1 LKKELKKLKNC
12 ILCNSKLEKL
22 FTINNMPATA
32 QDIPSL
38 DELDKES
45 GISVSLCQCE
55 NCGLVQL
62 DSEPVHYYKD
72 VIRAGGYSSTMYR
85 LRRSQYDEFISLCN
99 LEGKKIFEAGCGQGE
114 FLSILSEYP
123 VKVYGMEHK
132 RDLVEKALERG
143 LTVSEGYPESEKDV
157 FENAPFDAF
166 TSFNFLEHQP
176 RPKMYLK
183 AIANNLTKDGYGLIT
198 VPSFEYIL
206 KMRGFYEIIPDH
218 IVYYTK
224 ETLRNVLAG
233 CGFEVIKEGIV
244 NRDTLFAIVKKT
256 EQKIDMI
263 KAKKVDVSGLLEQ
276 KEIVKNEVYS
286 LIKKAKD
293 ENKKIAVWGASHQ
306 GFTLC
311 ATTDLV
317 GKVEYIIDSAPFKQG
332 KYAPASHIKII
343 SPKKALENPV
353 DIIIIVA
360 PGYTNEI
367 AEIICRDFKKE
378 TKIYTLMDEHLKE
391 F

>member
-1 LKKELKKLKNC
+1 
-12 ILCNSKLEKL
+12 
-22 FTINNMPATA
+22 
-32 QDIPSL
+32 
-38 DELDKES
+38 
-45 GISVSLCQCE
+45 
-55 NCGLVQL
+55 
-62 DSEPVHYYKD
+62 
-72 VIRAGGYSSTMYR
+72 
-85 LRRSQYDEFISLCN
+85 
-99 LEGKKIFEAGCGQGE
+99 
-114 FLSILSEYP
+114 
-123 VKVYGMEHK
+123 
-132 RDLVEKALERG
+132 
-143 LTVSEGYPESEKDV
+143 
-157 FENAPFDAF
+157 
-166 TSFNFLEHQP
+166 
-176 RPKMYLK
+176 
-183 AIANNLTKDGYGLIT
+183 
-198 VPSFEYIL
+198 
-206 KMRGFYEIIPDH
+206 
-218 IVYYTK
+218 
-224 ETLRNVLAG
+224 
-233 CGFEVIKEGIV
+233 
-244 NRDTLFAIVKKT
+244 
-256 EQKIDMI
+256 MI